1 MPTKTKPR
9 ATAPAPKKTLASP
22 PAKGRRIQVKRSG
35 VHGKG
40 VFAARHIS
48 AGDDIMEYV
57 GEVISWD
64 EAQRRHPHDLCDPN
78 HTFYFHIDGDHVIDA
93 LFGGNAS
100 RWINHSCEPNCESD
114 ERGGRIF
121 ILARHDI
128 AAGTELTY
136 DYGLVLEE
144 RYTAKLKAEYACH
157 CGHANCRGTM
167 LAPKRGIKL
176 AAPAKP
182 KTSQATVTKAAEK
195 PKAKAKASADAAPAR
210 ANAKVAKVPVK
221 AGKAAQPKV
230 APAKP
235 TGKAMNAK
243 PAAKAAKAVQAD
255 LASATRKTAKVA
267 KPVAQ
272 PAQATKAKATAKVAG
287 VAVKAAEVA
296 KATTKTSVPAKP
308 AKAAKPVKAA
318 KPAQSA
324 PRTKAK
330 SRA

>member
-1 MPTKTKPR
+1 
-9 ATAPAPKKTLASP
+9 
-22 PAKGRRIQVKRSG
+22 
-35 VHGKG
+35 
-40 VFAARHIS
+40 
-48 AGDDIMEYV
+48 MEYA

-114 ERGGRIF
+114 ERDGRIF
-121 ILARHDI
+121 ILARYDI

-182 KTSQATVTKAAEK
+182 KATQTTVTKAAEK
-195 PKAKAKASADAAPAR
+195 SKATAQASAKADAAPKAAR
-210 ANAKVAKVPVK
+210 AKAEVAKGP
-221 AGKAAQPKV
+221 ASTGKAPHANA

-235 TGKAMNAK
+235 TGKAVKAGKAVNAAVK
-243 PAAKAAKAVQAD
+243 AAKAAKAD
-255 LASATRKTAKVA
+255 LAVAPRKAAQVAKPAQPSKAKVA
-267 KPVAQ
+267 EVAVKM
-272 PAQATKAKATAKVAG
+272 TKAKVTKTATTKASAPAKPT
-287 VAVKAAEVA
+287 KAA
-296 KATTKTSVPAKP
+296 KAT
-308 AKAAKPVKAA
+308 

-324 PRTKAK
+324 PRVKAK
-330 SRA
+330 LRA